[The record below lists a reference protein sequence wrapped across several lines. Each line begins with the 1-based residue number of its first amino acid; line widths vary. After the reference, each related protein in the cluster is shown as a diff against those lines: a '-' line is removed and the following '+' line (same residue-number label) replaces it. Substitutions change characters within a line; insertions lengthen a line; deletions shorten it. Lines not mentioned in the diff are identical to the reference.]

1 MLTMR
6 HDSMVFR
13 RQALLEGEIMSIN
26 IYRNEQLVQM
36 ETYRTDPSRAE
47 TLIGELR
54 KKWAFLREK
63 GYAGDY
69 PVEILRG
76 NTNGKANNG
85 VPEHET
91 KVVEMFRWRTAQ
103 DRVNAKEDTR
113 FREIQSNIEAL
124 ALSDQTKESFTQA
137 IRGFNSNFP
146 GVGGVELLK
155 GVCSCLLSVDG
166 LVENY
171 PMSVKNGIVLM
182 HRSPRMDLDGDGRNE
197 MYLKILM
204 HGGEIVQSALGPIRV
219 EQNFNR
225 PNDGIVRS
233 NGAGANDFPGTAI
246 WRVSWR
252 IHTALGPV
260 LTDPDNPLIFG
271 PATVNHYP
279 PVGTHFHSPTGPV
292 KLVLESTGQRIGTLT
307 PGELTAFD
315 IVVTKDDEIYADF
328 LNTPPKDIFEALD
341 QHTPHM
347 EEYASRRVEV
357 HAGI

>member
-1 MLTMR
+1 
-6 HDSMVFR
+6 
-13 RQALLEGEIMSIN
+13 MSIN
-26 IYRNEQLVQM
+26 LYRNEELVQL
-36 ETYRTDPSRAE
+36 ETYRTDPSRADQ
-47 TLIGELR
+47 LIAELR

-63 GYAGDY
+63 GFAGDY
-69 PVEILRG
+69 PVEILRSSTSKRKGG
-76 NTNGKANNG
+76 NGNGAQ
-85 VPEHET
+85 EHET

-103 DRVNAKEDTR
+103 DRVNAKEDSGYR
-113 FREIQSNIEAL
+113 AIQASIEAS
-124 ALSDQTKESFTQA
+124 ANSEQTKEAYTQVV
-137 IRGFNSNFP
+137 RGFNSNFP

-166 LVENY
+166 VVQDY

-204 HGGEIVQSALGPIRV
+204 HGGEIVQSALGAIRV

-225 PNDGIVRS
+225 PNDGMVRS
-233 NGAGANDFPGTAI
+233 NGSGANDFPGTAV

-260 LTDPDNPLIFG
+260 LTDPDQPLIFG

-292 KLVLESTGQRIGTLT
+292 KLVLESNGQRVGTLT

-315 IVVTKDDEIYADF
+315 IVVTKDDEIYADV
-328 LNTPPKDIFEALD
+328 LNTPPQDLFKVLD
-341 QHTPHM
+341 EYSAHM
-347 EEYASRRVEV
+347 EEYASRHIEV
-357 HAGI
+357 HAGV

>member
-1 MLTMR
+1 
-6 HDSMVFR
+6 
-13 RQALLEGEIMSIN
+13 MSIN
-26 IYRNEQLVQM
+26 IYRNESLIQM
-36 ETYRTDPSRAE
+36 ETYETDAPRADALVDE
-47 TLIGELR
+47 VR
-54 KKWAFLREK
+54 KKWALLREK

-69 PVEILRG
+69 PIEILRSAANGTASG
-76 NTNGKANNG
+76 NGRSLG
-85 VPEHET
+85 T
-91 KVVEMFRWRTAQ
+91 KVVEVFKWRSAQ
-103 DRVNAKEDTR
+103 DRINA
-113 FREIQSNIEAL
+113 QSDADYSETEKRIAAL
-124 ALSDQTKESFTQA
+124 TLSDVEKSTFTQA
-137 IRGFNSNFP
+137 VRGFNSNFP
-146 GVGGVELLK
+146 GIGGVELLK

-166 LVENY
+166 LVDNY

-225 PNDGIVRS
+225 PNDGIVKS
-233 NGAGANDFPGTAI
+233 NSTGGRDFPGTAI

-260 LTDPDNPLIFG
+260 LTDPDQPLIFG

-292 KLVLESTGQRIGTLT
+292 KLVLESTGERIGTLN

-315 IVVTKDDEIYADF
+315 IVTTKDDEIYADM
-328 LNTPPKDIFEALD
+328 LNTPPADIFEVFAE
-341 QHTPHM
+341 HAPRM
-347 EEYASRRVEV
+347 EEYASRKVEV
-357 HAGI
+357 RV